1 VAQQANPYLEQQAA
15 TATPAELTAM
25 LYAGAVA
32 RVTAAIELLEAGDHN
47 EARARLLRTQE
58 IVLELRCSLDHD
70 AGGAIAANFD
80 RLYDFA
86 YRRLVKAVVDRDP
99 RAASDALGVLSSM
112 RDTWREACLAQAAV
126 GA

>member
-1 VAQQANPYLEQQAA
+1 
-15 TATPAELTAM
+15 M

-32 RVTAAIELLEAGDHN
+32 RVTAAIELLRDGDYD

-58 IVLELRCSLDHD
+58 IILELRCSLDHT
-70 AGGAIAANFD
+70 AGGDVAANLD

-86 YRRLVKAVVDRDP
+86 YQRLVSAVVGRDP
-99 RAASDALGVLSSM
+99 ALAADALGVLVTL
-112 RDTWREACLAQAAV
+112 RDAWREACLMPSAV